1 MNEAS
6 FLGLGASK
14 FSEFSSQNQNFIS
27 FEIGKILSALLSIE
41 SFSQWALSELFSNI
55 LFRDDSSNLSTSGSS
70 SNLEDLLGELKSSDG
85 DDLSLDFSSVNKDS
99 LVVENINNSCEF
111 ALERSVVD
119 SCDAAYFDELGIS
132 LNQQRNTIFNCD
144 LIMIIK

>member
-41 SFSQWALSELFSNI
+41 SFSQ
-55 LFRDDSSNLSTSGSS
+55 
-70 SNLEDLLGELKSSDG
+70 
-85 DDLSLDFSSVNKDS
+85 
-99 LVVENINNSCEF
+99 
-111 ALERSVVD
+111 
-119 SCDAAYFDELGIS
+119 
-132 LNQQRNTIFNCD
+132 
-144 LIMIIK
+144 